1 MISQKISKNIFW
13 IFFELKNI
21 NLDNIGIF
29 EKKVIFWKKWSERHL
44 KYLRNLNKKKTNFWK
59 WKKMKKVIGETFET
73 FEKFEKKLLEMKKMT
88 WNNTRYLTPFMQ
100 SHKTLHKERGSYCYT
115 YTVYETS
122 IWKIGN
128 FKRITW
134 SHWILK
140 TLHSQYN

>member
-44 KYLRNLNKKKTNFWK
+44 KYLRNLKKKK
-59 WKKMKKVIGETFET
+59 LLEMKKN
-73 FEKFEKKLLEMKKMT
+73 EKSDRRDIWNIWEIWKKLLEMKKMT
-88 WNNTRYLTPFMQ
+88 WNNTRDLTPFMQ